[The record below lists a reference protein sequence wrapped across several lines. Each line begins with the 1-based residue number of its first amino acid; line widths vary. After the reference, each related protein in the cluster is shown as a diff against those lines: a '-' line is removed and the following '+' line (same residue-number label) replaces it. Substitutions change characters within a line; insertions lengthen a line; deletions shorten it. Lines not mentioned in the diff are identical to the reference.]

1 MYSHPPAQ
9 TISFVLSLVL
19 SFVAFIHHVAV
30 QVQLFDLVPSST
42 PGQLQ
47 NKLLEYLARDL
58 ESPVDGKLGECPQAA
73 SATPIPSSSS
83 GAGIEAIVVPAVLGS
98 VLLLLVLALICCG
111 LAWFYRKKHRKY
123 FEADDRSRDTESGT
137 ELESKFT
144 FRCPSLSL
152 SCSIFV
158 FRSFFFWLNSAMGR
172 EIDGKDLRLG
182 KLMAEGAFGKVYKGE
197 YRYCDP

>member
-1 MYSHPPAQ
+1 MYSHSPAQ

-19 SFVAFIHHVAV
+19 FFVAFIHHVAV

-47 NKLLEYLARDL
+47 NTLLEYLAWHI

-83 GAGIEAIVVPAVLGS
+83 SGAGIEAIVVPAVLGS
-98 VLLLLVLALICCG
+98 LLLLLVLALICCG
-111 LAWFYRKKHRKY
+111 LAWFHRKKRRKY

-152 SCSIFV
+152 SCAVFV
-158 FRSFFFWLNSAMGR
+158 FRSFGF
-172 EIDGKDLRLG
+172 
-182 KLMAEGAFGKVYKGE
+182 
-197 YRYCDP
+197 